1 MTRVVNLRYKL
12 CDIYIGRPGK
22 YGNPW
27 WVGKRLTR
35 DEAVDNHWE
44 WLHGRKDA
52 PDGRQPPT
60 IEEIKKV
67 LTGKRLGCFCAPK
80 RCHGDN
86 YVTICEKKNESM

>member
-1 MTRVVNLRYKL
+1 MTQVVNLKYEPYDVR
-12 CDIYIGRPGK
+12 IGRPGK

-27 WVGKRLTR
+27 RVGTYFTR
-35 DEAVDNHWE
+35 DEACDNHWE
-44 WLHGRKDA
+44 WLHGRMKA

-60 IEEIKKV
+60 TDEIKKE

-86 YVTICEKKNESM
+86 YVKICEREE